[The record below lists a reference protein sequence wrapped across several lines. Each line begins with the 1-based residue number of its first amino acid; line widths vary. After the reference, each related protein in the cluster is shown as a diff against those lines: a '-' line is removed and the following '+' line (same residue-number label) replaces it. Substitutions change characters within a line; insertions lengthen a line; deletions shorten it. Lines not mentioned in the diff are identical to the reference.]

1 MKTGH
6 HCRMDDPRD
15 FDRVLWRSR
24 RGMLE
29 LDLLLVDFARARY
42 PGLAEAAKQA
52 YRELL
57 NIDDWVVLD
66 WLRERAAPD
75 PAFAEIVAAIK
86 SFNHQGNSRHP

>member
-1 MKTGH
+1 
-6 HCRMDDPRD
+6 
-15 FDRVLWRSR
+15 
-24 RGMLE
+24 MLE

>member
-1 MKTGH
+1 
-6 HCRMDDPRD
+6 MDDPRD

-42 PGLAEAAKQA
+42 PELAEAAKQA

-66 WLRERAAPD
+66 WLRERAAPGSG
-75 PAFAEIVAAIK
+75 I
-86 SFNHQGNSRHP
+86 R